1 MQGTDIERRSGAPAA
16 IGIVMVVAGIA
27 VIALRQIGVDIAE
40 VIQRAG
46 WPFFIII
53 PGIVLLAMAFLP
65 APPRGLG
72 LAIGGSIV
80 TTVGLILLYQQSSG
94 HWESWAYTWALIPGA
109 SGLAMA
115 IYGLASR
122 HGDLVANGLRVSGVA
137 AVLFGTGFWFFE
149 TIFETG
155 RVPIDLGTWWPA
167 ILIGVGLLVI
177 VSAVVGSAAS
187 NRDLAIDDGS
197 GVGGDRS

>member
-1 MQGTDIERRSGAPAA
+1 MQGTDIGRRSGAPA

-27 VIALRQIGVDIAE
+27 VIALRQIGVDIAD

-53 PGIVLLAMAFLP
+53 PGMVLLAMAFLP

-72 LAIGGSIV
+72 FAIAGSIV

-94 HWESWAYTWALIPGA
+94 HWESWAYTWALIPGTI
-109 SGLAMA
+109 GLAMA
-115 IYGLASR
+115 VYGLASR
-122 HGDLVANGLRVSGVA
+122 HSELVRNGLRLSGVA
-137 AVLFGTGFWFFE
+137 AVLFGVGFWFFE

-167 ILIGVGLLVI
+167 VLIGVGLLVI
-177 VSAVVGSAAS
+177 VSAFVGSAVS
-187 NRDLAIDDGS
+187 NRDLPIDDAS
-197 GVGGDRS
+197 SVGGDRS